1 MPYGRESAA
10 CERSAPEATA
20 LSDERRAAPEE
31 ILRQVEAASRS
42 PVIAAVLEA
51 ADGAVIVLNAQR
63 QIVAANE
70 RGALAVQ
77 PDPVLGFRVGEALGC
92 VNARAAG
99 DCGILPA
106 CRQCGAL
113 GAILRCH
120 GEGRSIEAECL
131 LRTALPGGEGLEL
144 NVRATP
150 LEVEGY
156 RLTAVSLRDV
166 SAEKRRDALE
176 QLFLHDVLNTVAGIR
191 GWSARLRRGSV
202 PAAAAS
208 ERIDQLTVQLERE
221 IRDHRTLVLAE
232 RGELVLERAPV
243 RAAELLADLAAL
255 FSSHRAARERRL
267 AVAPA
272 PADLVLET
280 DASILLRV
288 LVNMVV
294 NGLEASAP
302 GGEVR
307 IACSAIR
314 GEALFQVHNAGVMA
328 AHVQAR
334 IFQRSFSTKA
344 ERGRGLGTYGMKLL
358 GERYLGGAVS
368 FTSDAE
374 RGTLFTIV
382 LPLRS
387 A

>member
-1 MPYGRESAA
+1 MPPGRDSAA
-10 CERSAPEATA
+10 CDRSAPKAGA
-20 LSDERRAAPEE
+20 LSDARRAVPEE
-31 ILRQVEAASRS
+31 LVRQVEAASRS
-42 PVIAAVLEA
+42 AVVAAVLEA
-51 ADGAVIVLNAQR
+51 ADGAVIVLNSQR

-70 RGALAVQ
+70 RGALAAQ
-77 PDPVLGFRVGEALGC
+77 PEPVLGLRVGEALGC

-106 CRQCGAL
+106 CLQCGAL

-120 GEGRSIEAECL
+120 GEARSIEAECL

-150 LEVEGY
+150 LEVEGH

-176 QLFLHDVLNTVAGIR
+176 QLFLHDVLNTVAGLR
-191 GWSARLRRGSV
+191 GWSARLRHGSV

-208 ERIDQLTVQLERE
+208 ERIDQLTAQLERE

-232 RGELVLERAPV
+232 RGELVLEPAPV
-243 RAAELLADLAAL
+243 HAAELLADLAAL
-255 FSSHRAARERRL
+255 FSSHQAARERRL
-267 AVAPA
+267 VVSPA

-307 IACSAIR
+307 IACSASR
-314 GEALFQVHNAGVMA
+314 EVARFQVHNAGVMPA
-328 AHVQAR
+328 AVQAR

-344 ERGRGLGTYGMKLL
+344 ARGRGLGTYGMKLL
-358 GERYLGGAVS
+358 GERYLGGAVT
-368 FTSDAE
+368 FTSDAD

-382 LPLRS
+382 LPLRN